1 MKTSEME
8 SDAFVILP
16 DQTYKNIAHAIVKN
30 DSAEYRDSDSDDDSD
45 ISAEE
50 YLKEMETILRNIR
63 RRKRTK
69 FLGIAGIYIYI
80 IFIFHALKL
89 NSKEI

>member
-1 MKTSEME
+1 MVKIKTSEIE

-30 DSAEYRDSDSDDDSD
+30 DSAEYRDSDSDDDDSD

-69 FLGIAGIYIYI
+69 FVGIAGIC
-80 IFIFHALKL
+80 L
-89 NSKEI
+89 

>member
-30 DSAEYRDSDSDDDSD
+30 DSAGYRDSDSDDDSD
-45 ISAEE
+45 ISEEE

-63 RRKRTK
+63 RRKRIK
-69 FLGIAGIYIYI
+69 FVGIAGIC
-80 IFIFHALKL
+80 L
-89 NSKEI
+89 

>member
-8 SDAFVILP
+8 SDAFIILP
-16 DQTYKNIAHAIVKN
+16 DQTYKNIAHAVVNNDTVK
-30 DSAEYRDSDSDDDSD
+30 YRDSDSDDDSD

-63 RRKRTK
+63 RRKITK
-69 FLGIAGIYIYI
+69 CLGIVGICL
-80 IFIFHALKL
+80 HL
-89 NSKEI
+89 N

>member
-1 MKTSEME
+1 MIVKMKTSEME
-8 SDAFVILP
+8 SDAFIILP
-16 DQTYKNIAHAIVKN
+16 DQTYKNIAHTIVNN
-30 DSAEYRDSDSDDDSD
+30 DTAEYRDSD

-69 FLGIAGIYIYI
+69 FLGIAGICLY
-80 IFIFHALKL
+80 L
-89 NSKEI
+89 N